1 MGKVVLSLC
10 LALSLT
16 ACDLTG
22 PDVVDPDSSEVVE
35 SPVDV
40 AVDVLIEGGVEDL
53 PVILADVA
61 DGDIGMGTYTAVGGT
76 LLAAVLALMA
86 TRKRRAA
93 IKAKRKAQGL
103 D

>member
-22 PDVVDPDSSEVVE
+22 PDVVDPY
-35 SPVDV
+35 
-40 AVDVLIEGGVEDL
+40 A
-53 PVILADVA
+53 
-61 DGDIGMGTYTAVGGT
+61 AVGST